1 METNN
6 KSDLHAAECLIFV
19 IPSNP
24 HPDID
29 WHVVIE
35 IKHQS
40 FTLAYKAE
48 DRAGAEWM
56 AEMLRVALEKCGTM
70 NRAGTVCGCVG
81 GSDQRP
87 VRQLWA
93 DTLQIENMKLK
104 LEISAVKS
112 KLAEVVS
119 IARQGRYS
127 SMDFVAVGKRL
138 DAMDDYLANVKLTD
152 RP

>member
-6 KSDLHAAECLIFV
+6 KSDLHAAECLILV

-48 DRAGAEWM
+48 DRAAAEWM
-56 AEMLRVALEKCGTM
+56 AEMLRVALEKCGARM
-70 NRAGTVCGCVG
+70 VQAN
-81 GSDQRP
+81 
-87 VRQLWA
+87 
-93 DTLQIENMKLK
+93 
-104 LEISAVKS
+104 
-112 KLAEVVS
+112 AEVRDHS
-119 IARQGRYS
+119 WSGTQPQNQTS
-127 SMDFVAVGKRL
+127 
-138 DAMDDYLANVKLTD
+138 
-152 RP
+152 